1 MDSLQ
6 HSINS
11 LTHHLQDF
19 AANSATSAVPSPSA
33 LPDALAAPWPL
44 PPAFTLAN
52 ALPGLSLGRAYTP
65 MHAKISPRI
74 CTKILQGQLIN
85 FVSLILPSPEVD
97 YRVASSEDF
106 TLFKPPH
113 SSKNQ
118 FSIFFNSQIFSL
130 VAFPK
135 GFSWRASLTYPQSCF
150 R

>member
-33 LPDALAAPWPL
+33 LPDAQAAPRPL
-44 PPAFTLAN
+44 QPAFTLAN

-74 CTKILQGQLIN
+74 CTKILQGQLVN
-85 FVSLILPSPEVD
+85 FVSLILPSPEVN

-106 TLFKPPH
+106 TLFKPLTVP
-113 SSKNQ
+113 KIKFP
-118 FSIFFNSQIFSL
+118 FSCNPYQHPRTGTPPSISPKPIIHRFSH
-130 VAFPK
+130 
-135 GFSWRASLTYPQSCF
+135 
-150 R
+150 